1 MNTSK
6 SNKPYAVDNV
16 RIGGIIRDARTNK
29 KMTQEQLAEAVDI
42 TPAFIGHIERG
53 GRSLSLTS
61 LVGIANA
68 LDIPMH
74 YFFSDEDISFDEK
87 TTTAFAQLIE
97 GRTDKAKSAAL
108 DIVRTALEHLE

>member
-1 MNTSK
+1 MDILKT
-6 SNKPYAVDNV
+6 NKPYAVSNV
-16 RIGGIIRDARTNK
+16 RIGGVIRDARTNK
-29 KMTQEQLAEAVDI
+29 KMTQEQLAEAVDC
-42 TPAFIGHIERG
+42 TPAFIGHVERG

-74 YFFSDEDISFDEK
+74 YFFSDEDITFDEK

-97 GRTDKAKSAAL
+97 GRPAKTKSAIL
-108 DIVRTALEHLE
+108 DIARTALEYLD